1 MFTNS
6 ILTTESYA
14 RTLLGRSANREAYA
28 TEAVA
33 EMMMFQLQKLQNSSH
48 SVSVWSVQH
57 MCVCA
62 KPVKC

>member
-33 EMMMFQLQKLQNSSH
+33 EMMVFQLQKLHNSSP
-48 SVSVWSVQH
+48 SVSVWSALH
-57 MCVCA
+57 MCVRA
-62 KPVKC
+62 KPAKC

>member
-14 RTLLGRSANREAYA
+14 RTLRCRSANREAYA

-33 EMMMFQLQKLQNSSH
+33 EMMIFQLQKLHNCSH
-48 SVSVWSVQH
+48 SVSVWSALH

-62 KPVKC
+62 KAAKL